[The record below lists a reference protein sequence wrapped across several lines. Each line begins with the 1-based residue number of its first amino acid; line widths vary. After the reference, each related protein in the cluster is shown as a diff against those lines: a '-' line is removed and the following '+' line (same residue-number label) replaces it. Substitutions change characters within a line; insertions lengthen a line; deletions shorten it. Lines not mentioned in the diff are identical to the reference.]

1 MNNQKILTPK
11 EQDENTKR
19 QDELIEL
26 VASGEAVLIV
36 GAGSSMRVGYPG
48 WSGLIK
54 ELEKL
59 ASKLGYVKPDE
70 GTGEDDLLA
79 YAEDIKSYIYEQKDG
94 PDKYKAWLYKL
105 FESKPIPFD
114 DCHKKLVSLPFR
126 GILTTNYDPVLD
138 LALLETKREAGEEE
152 KQTPLIDQNSLVIG
166 HDPPPLIR
174 KFLLAR
180 NNDPQIP
187 QRIVHLHGMYQYP
200 ESIILSSKDYQEAY
214 EQEDSE
220 LTFRRGFLLSVL
232 AGYHLVFVGFSM
244 EDPYFN
250 KMLEIFSKDFW
261 GWDDSTH
268 FAIMSISPE
277 SAEDSR
283 TEAEDRKSKYGVAT
297 VFYENYD
304 KRHQGLEDIVDE
316 IAKSCHEAES
326 DWLKQTNPTY
336 GKTYR
341 KEN

>member
-138 LALLETKREAGEEE
+138 LALLETKREAG
-152 KQTPLIDQNSLVIG
+152 
-166 HDPPPLIR
+166 R
-174 KFLLAR
+174 KKNRLL
-180 NNDPQIP
+180 
-187 QRIVHLHGMYQYP
+187 L
-200 ESIILSSKDYQEAY
+200 
-214 EQEDSE
+214 
-220 LTFRRGFLLSVL
+220 
-232 AGYHLVFVGFSM
+232 
-244 EDPYFN
+244 
-250 KMLEIFSKDFW
+250 
-261 GWDDSTH
+261 
-268 FAIMSISPE
+268 
-277 SAEDSR
+277 
-283 TEAEDRKSKYGVAT
+283 
-297 VFYENYD
+297 
-304 KRHQGLEDIVDE
+304 
-316 IAKSCHEAES
+316 
-326 DWLKQTNPTY
+326 
-336 GKTYR
+336 
-341 KEN
+341 